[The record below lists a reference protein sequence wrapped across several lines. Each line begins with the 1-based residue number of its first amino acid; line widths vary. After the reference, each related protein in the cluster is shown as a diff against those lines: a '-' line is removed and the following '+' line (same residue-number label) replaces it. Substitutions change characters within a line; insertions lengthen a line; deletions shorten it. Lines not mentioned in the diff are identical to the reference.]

1 MSLNKLQQQ
10 APVQNWKP
18 FLFANHLRPCSKTPP
33 PISFCVRCVVHHRE
47 DDNLCFDDCC
57 VLTRA
62 PTVFFNNSAGS
73 SGGGIYVENS
83 LLSLKDVVR
92 FLKNSATSGGALY
105 VAKLQSPLLMSGAI
119 TFIGNT
125 AQNGGAITLLLA
137 SAQLGCCTRFLQNQA
152 SLYGGAMFSERTS
165 VVTVVGAAFLN
176 NTAGR
181 SG

>member
-1 MSLNKLQQQ
+1 MSD
-10 APVQNWKP
+10 V
-18 FLFANHLRPCSKTPP
+18 
-33 PISFCVRCVVHHRE
+33 SFTVETIHSR
-47 DDNLCFDDCC
+47 DDNNLCTDSEDCR
-57 VLTRA
+57 VLPRA

-73 SGGGIYVENS
+73 FGGGIYVENS
-83 LLSLKDVVR
+83 LLYLKDVVR
-92 FLKNSATSGGALY
+92 FSKNNATSGGALY